1 MERNPDKILA
11 SIQKEKEAEGRG
23 KLKIF
28 FGYAAGVGKTYAM
41 LEAAHEALRRHVDV
55 VIGYIEPHARPE
67 TAALVA
73 GLPAVPVKT
82 LHVNDIALHELD
94 LDAVLQRHP
103 ELVLVDELA
112 HTNAPGCRHKKRWQD
127 VEELLAAGINVYTTV
142 NVQHLESLNDSVA
155 AITGVLVRERIPD
168 FVFDRAD
175 QVELVDIEPAE
186 LLERMKRGS
195 IYPEEAARQALIHF
209 FTIGNLTALREIAL
223 RRCADR
229 VNLRARENHTQAGSY
244 PTDEHI
250 LVGLSSSPSNLKIIR
265 TAAKM
270 AQAFHAKFTA
280 LFVETPRYE
289 AMSEENKARLEE
301 GRHLAEQLGAR
312 IVTVHGDDV
321 AEQIAA
327 FAKVSGVSKIV
338 VGRSATRQ
346 GWLRRSSFT
355 EKLIGGAPHLD
366 IYIIP
371 DKVKVQSYKEENKK
385 WFRLGSMAD
394 LGKSFGILVLVTLL
408 AMALKSFGFADT
420 DIVLL
425 YIVSVLATAVI
436 TASEGCTLIASFL
449 SVAVFNFFFIAP
461 RFTLLAYDARYPMT
475 FLVMFLTA
483 WLTGSLAS
491 RLRAHAGES
500 ARTAYRMR
508 LLFETEHEL
517 AQAEGGRAILT
528 AAVRQLMKI
537 LQSDIILYT
546 VQKGSGIK
554 LPEVWHEGETVS
566 ISQPAKEQSV
576 AAWVAKNDHRAGAGT
591 DTLSAAD
598 CLYLPVSA
606 GGTVFGVIA
615 IPKERKITS
624 FEMDLIMTILGEC
637 GLAMEND
644 QNRSEKEM
652 AAVKAKNEEL
662 RANLLRTISHDLR
675 TPLTSICGNAG
686 NLLSG
691 SKQLTEETKER
702 MYGDIYDDAEWL
714 VNVVENLLSITRLD
728 EGQIELH
735 MSAEVM
741 EDVVDEALRHVD
753 RQAKDHV
760 LSFTRPGEILLA
772 RMDSRLIV
780 QVLIN
785 LVNNAVKYTP
795 KGSHITISIHK
806 KGAMIE
812 TSVADDG
819 SGIPDS
825 LKPRVFDRFA
835 SGTKRLADS
844 RRSMGLGLALC
855 RSIIQAHGGVIRVE
869 DNHPHGAVF
878 TFTLPAEEV
887 TLHE

>member
-1 MERNPDKILA
+1 MERNPDQILA
-11 SIQKEKEAEGRG
+11 SIQKEKAAEGRG
-23 KLKIF
+23 RLKIF

-41 LEAAHEALRRHVDV
+41 LEAAHAELRRHRDV

-73 GLPAVPVKT
+73 GLPAIPVKT
-82 LHVNDIALHELD
+82 LHVNDIELHELD
-94 LDAVLQRHP
+94 LDAVLKRHP
-103 ELVLVDELA
+103 DLVLVDELA

-155 AITGVLVRERIPD
+155 AITGVMVRERIPD
-168 FVFDRAD
+168 SVFDQAD

-195 IYPEEAARQALIHF
+195 IYPKEAARQALIHF
-209 FTIGNLTALREIAL
+209 FTVGNLTALREIAL

-229 VNLRARENHTQAGSY
+229 VNLRAQADRSREGSY
-244 PTDEHI
+244 PTEEHV

-270 AQAFHAKFTA
+270 AQAFHGKFTA
-280 LFVETPRYE
+280 LFVETSQFE
-289 AMSEENKARLEE
+289 TKSEENKKRLDE

-321 AEQIAA
+321 PEQIAA

-338 VGRSATRQ
+338 VGRSAARQ

-355 EKLIGGAPHLD
+355 EKLIAGAPHLD

-371 DKVKVQSYKEENKK
+371 DKVKVLPFKEENKK

-394 LGKSFGILVLVTLL
+394 IGKSFAILILVTLIAL
-408 AMALKSFGFADT
+408 GLKSFGLADT

-425 YIVSVLATAVI
+425 YIVSVLATAVV
-436 TASEGCTLIASFL
+436 TASEGCTLIASVL

-461 RFTLLAYDARYPMT
+461 RYTLLAYDARYPMT
-475 FLVMFLTA
+475 FLIMFLTA

-500 ARTAYRMR
+500 ARTAYRMK
-508 LLFETEHEL
+508 LLFETEHLL
-517 AQAEGGRAILT
+517 AQAEGTKAIFT
-528 AAVRQLMKI
+528 AAVSQLMKI
-537 LQSDIILYT
+537 LQSDIILYP
-546 VQKGSGIK
+546 VEKGTGAGE
-554 LPEVWHEGETVS
+554 PEVWHEGETVGVA
-566 ISQPAKEQSV
+566 QPEKEQSV
-576 AAWVAKNDHRAGAGT
+576 AAWVAKNNRRAGAGT
-591 DTLSAAD
+591 DTLSAAN

-615 IPKERKITS
+615 IPKERKLTS
-624 FEMDLIMTILGEC
+624 FEMDLVMTILGEC
-637 GLAMEND
+637 GLALEND
-644 QNRSEKEM
+644 QNRSEKES

-686 NLLSG
+686 TLLSG
-691 SKQLTEETKER
+691 ADHLPDDTKHR

-714 VNVVENLLSITRLD
+714 VNVVENLLSITRLE

-753 RQAKDHV
+753 RQSKEHHLA
-760 LSFTRPGEILLA
+760 FERPGEILLA
-772 RMDSRLIV
+772 RMDSRLII

-795 KGSHITISIHK
+795 NGSHITISIHK
-806 KGAMIE
+806 KGAWIE

-819 SGIPDS
+819 SGIPDT
-825 LKPRVFDRFA
+825 LKPHVFDRFA

-869 DNHPHGAVF
+869 DNHPHGAIF